1 MWEANVDGYTTAAEL
16 AKLLG
21 HPVRLRILDILA
33 EHEACVCHLTTV
45 LHQRQAY
52 VSQHLMRLRE
62 AGLVTDRRDGLM
74 VYYQLAEPALQGV
87 LAILRDVV
95 RRRDADAIFPTVP
108 HAPVEGCPC
117 PCCNPAS
124 DDTCC

>member
-1 MWEANVDGYTTAAEL
+1 MDGYTTAAEL

-33 EHEACVCHLTTV
+33 EHEACVCHLTAI

-62 AGLVTDRRDGLM
+62 ADLVTDRRDGLM
-74 VYYQLAEPALQGV
+74 VYYQLAEPALQGIS
-87 LAILRDVV
+87 AILRDVV
-95 RRRDADAIFPTVP
+95 RRRDADAAF
-108 HAPVEGCPC
+108 APVPPAPIAGCTC
-117 PCCNPAS
+117 PVCQPMADKPERDCC
-124 DDTCC
+124 

>member
-1 MWEANVDGYTTAAEL
+1 VDGYTTAAEL

-45 LHQRQAY
+45 LHKRQAY

-74 VYYQLAEPALQGV
+74 VYYQLAEPALPGV
-87 LAILRDVV
+87 LAILREVV
-95 RRRDADAIFPTVP
+95 RRRDPDAAFEPVP
-108 HAPVEGCPC
+108 HSPVPGCPC
-117 PCCNPAS
+117 PRCQSSPNGEPCC
-124 DDTCC
+124 

>member
-1 MWEANVDGYTTAAEL
+1 MDGYTTAAEL

-33 EHEACVCHLTTV
+33 EHEACVCHLTAI

-62 AGLVTDRRDGLM
+62 ADLVTDRRDGLM

-87 LAILRDVV
+87 TAILRDVV
-95 RRRDADAIFPTVP
+95 RRRDADAAF
-108 HAPVEGCPC
+108 APVPRAPVSGCPC
-117 PCCNPAS
+117 PCCNPTS

>member
-1 MWEANVDGYTTAAEL
+1 MDGYTMAAEL

-45 LHQRQAY
+45 LHKRQAY

-74 VYYQLAEPALQGV
+74 VYYQLAEPALPGV
-87 LAILRDVV
+87 LAILRDMV
-95 RRRDADAIFPTVP
+95 RHREPDATFLPVP
-108 HAPVEGCPC
+108 RAPVPGCPC
-117 PCCNPAS
+117 PRCQATQES
-124 DDTCC
+124 DACP

>member
-1 MWEANVDGYTTAAEL
+1 MDGYLKAADL

-21 HPVRLRILDILA
+21 HPVRMRILDILA
-33 EHEACVCHLTTV
+33 QHEACVCHLTTV
-45 LHQRQAY
+45 LHKRQAY

-74 VYYQLAEPALQGV
+74 VFYQLAEPALQGV

-95 RRRDADAIFPTVP
+95 RRRDPDSVFDSIPQVP
-108 HAPVEGCPC
+108 VPGCPC
-117 PCCNPAS
+117 PRCNPAS

>member
-1 MWEANVDGYTTAAEL
+1 MDGYTTAAEL

-33 EHEACVCHLTTV
+33 EHEACVCHLTAI

-62 AGLVTDRRDGLM
+62 AGLVIDRRDGLM

-87 LAILRDVV
+87 TAILRDVV
-95 RRRDADAIFPTVP
+95 RRRDAAATFSPVP
-108 HAPVEGCPC
+108 RAPVPGCPC
-117 PCCNPAS
+117 PCCN
-124 DDTCC
+124 DTGGDTCC